1 MRIMKRIFWLLMLG
15 ITYSLATI
23 ADDNEIT
30 IKQDGDDF
38 ELDII
43 QIGYDNII
51 KQWTAS
57 EGISGDDNTIIIKQ
71 SRDRGT
77 GTEPNVLE
85 IRRVWGDRNTLKLA
99 QGYHIGTNGN
109 FSHDGSEYGDTFAHI
124 NITGDD
130 NDVKMTQRT
139 NSSSSGHE
147 YWLHLEG
154 DNNDIYTVQREG
166 GSQYINLDIY
176 NDDNNIDLIQK
187 MAGDHYMSV
196 ILRGTEPTTIGITQ
210 SSNQNQSYS
219 ITNYCYTTGGCSIN
233 VTQN

>member
-1 MRIMKRIFWLLMLG
+1 MRIMKRIFWLIMLG
-15 ITYSLATI
+15 MTYSLATI

-196 ILRGTEPTTIGITQ
+196 ILRGTEPTTIGVIQ

>member
-1 MRIMKRIFWLLMLG
+1 MKRIFWLVMLG
-15 ITYSLATI
+15 MTYSLATI

-130 NDVKMTQRT
+130 NNVKMTQRT

>member
-15 ITYSLATI
+15 ITYSLATL

-196 ILRGTEPTTIGITQ
+196 ILRGTEPTTIGVIQ

>member
-1 MRIMKRIFWLLMLG
+1 MLG
-15 ITYSLATI
+15 MTYSLATI

>member
-15 ITYSLATI
+15 ITYSLATL

-57 EGISGDDNTIIIKQ
+57 EGISGDDNTITIKQ

-130 NDVKMTQRT
+130 NNVLMTQRT

>member
-1 MRIMKRIFWLLMLG
+1 MLRLLLL
-15 ITYSLATI
+15 LALSVPAF

-30 IKQDGDDF
+30 IKQDGDNF
-38 ELDII
+38 ELDIT

-57 EGISGDDNTIIIKQ
+57 EKIAGDDNTVIIKQ

-77 GTEPNVLE
+77 GTEPNVIE
-85 IRRVWGDRNTLKLA
+85 IRRVWGDGNTLKLA
-99 QGYHIGTNGN
+99 QGYQIGTNGN
-109 FSHDGSEYGDTFAHI
+109 FNHDGAEYGDTFAHI

-130 NDVKMTQRT
+130 NKILMTQRT

-154 DNNDIYTVQREG
+154 DDNDIYTVQREG
-166 GSQYINLDIY
+166 GSQYINLDVY
-176 NDDNNIDLIQK
+176 NDGNDIDLIQK

-196 ILRGTEPTTIGITQ
+196 ILRGTQPTTIGVTQ

-219 ITNYCYTTGGCSIN
+219 ITNYCYTSGGCNIS

>member
-1 MRIMKRIFWLLMLG
+1 MKRIFWLIMLG
-15 ITYSLATI
+15 MTYSLATI

-130 NDVKMTQRT
+130 NNVLMTQRT